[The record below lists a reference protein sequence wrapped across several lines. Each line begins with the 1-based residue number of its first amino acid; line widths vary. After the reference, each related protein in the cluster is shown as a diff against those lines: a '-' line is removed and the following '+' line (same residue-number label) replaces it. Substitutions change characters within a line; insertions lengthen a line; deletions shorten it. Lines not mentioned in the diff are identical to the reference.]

1 MPPKKELCRNFQRG
15 SCQFGDRCKFLHTT
29 PQQQTKPN
37 NAFGFGSQSATQFPR
52 NNTQHQQP
60 NPFGFGVQNSSQP
73 KGANDFGSKPNQF
86 KPFENKWSRSS
97 STTAGGS
104 NAPQK
109 SANQPPAPE
118 HKCTD
123 PESCKRQMKEDFDK
137 EKPLWNLTCYGHVR
151 NGPCDIVGDISYEE
165 LRALAYEDAKSGL
178 SVQSIIEKE
187 RSLLKAKLLQFDGLL
202 RNSNTFPPR
211 STLDTK
217 NQFPGPSPNVFS
229 PAAQNSNPPA
239 FSSFSQLRMTPS
251 APINA
256 MAQTNPFQLNAQPSS
271 GPGTVN
277 ITSENKGLFGSQLPT
292 HPPGGSFPSTAANI
306 STTTFPASG
315 FMPPVTNLANSQSS
329 IFSNGLNSAPFA
341 MTGSNAS
348 QSVIVE
354 MPKGNGGGDNS
365 MWLKEEWFPG
375 EIPEEAPPN
384 EFIR

>member
-29 PQQQTKPN
+29 PQQQTKAF
-37 NAFGFGSQSATQFPR
+37 NAFGFGSASQNANQFPR
-52 NNTQHQQP
+52 NNTQQQQP
-60 NPFGFGVQNSSQP
+60 NPFGFGVQSNSQAR
-73 KGANDFGSKPNQF
+73 GATDFGSKANQF

-97 STTAGGS
+97 STPAGGS
-104 NAPQK
+104 SVPQK

-123 PESCKRQMKEDFDK
+123 PESCKRQMKEDFEK
-137 EKPLWNLTCYGHVR
+137 EKPLWNLTCYGHVK
-151 NGPCDIVGDISYEE
+151 NGLCDIVGDISYEE

-178 SVQSIIEKE
+178 TVQSIVEKE
-187 RSLLKAKLLQFDGLL
+187 RSLLQAKLLEFDGLL

-251 APINA
+251 APVNA
-256 MAQTNPFQLNAQPSS
+256 MAQTNPFQLNTQPSS

-277 ITSENKGLFGSQLPT
+277 ITSASKGLFGSQLPT
-292 HPPGGSFPSTAANI
+292 QPQGGSFPSIAANI
-306 STTTFPASG
+306 STTGTVAER
-315 FMPPVTNLANSQSS
+315 S
-329 IFSNGLNSAPFA
+329 I
-341 MTGSNAS
+341 AS

-354 MPKGNGGGDNS
+354 MPKVKGGGDNS
-365 MWLKEEWFPG
+365 IWLKEEWFPG